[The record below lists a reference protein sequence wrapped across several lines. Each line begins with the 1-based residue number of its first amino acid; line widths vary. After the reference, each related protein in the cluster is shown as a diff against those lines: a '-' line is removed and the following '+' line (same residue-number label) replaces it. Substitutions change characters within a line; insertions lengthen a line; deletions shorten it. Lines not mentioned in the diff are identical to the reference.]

1 MPLKKTISWTVAF
14 FMAATVVL
22 FLSASPGAA
31 ADRGKKGNDQ
41 RPVIPGAEE
50 MVLEKLVPTKML
62 SNVDVLRVMMRT
74 DRSVFV
80 PKDMRAFAFQDITL
94 PIGSGQTI
102 SPPLIVAYMTEVLQ
116 PNPNDRV
123 LEIGTGSGYQA
134 AILSPLVKEVY
145 TIEIIPS
152 LGKRAGETLRKL
164 GYANVKVKIGD
175 GYQGWSENAPF
186 DKIIVT
192 CSPENIPQPLID
204 QLAEGGMML
213 IPIGERYQQF
223 FYRCIKENGELKKEK
238 LIPAYFVPMTGEAEQ
253 QRQVQPDPTN
263 PTIIGGDFETPLPD
277 GAPEGWYY
285 SRNVSVEKAED
296 APLGESVLRFDN
308 RAIELAQRTKDAQQR
323 VRAREQSVQVSYDD
337 EEEGL
342 SQEDETEVFENDEL
356 TERQHF
362 EELTSHVLQGFPV
375 DGRRVKKLCISCSI
389 QGIELRPFGN
399 YQTISVGRVVFF
411 DENREAIDSQ
421 IVLAV
426 RAGSSDWRV
435 YEAPNVAVP
444 RAARE
449 GSLCLGILNG
459 VGALRVDNVTL
470 KKCDR

>member
-1 MPLKKTISWTVAF
+1 MKRSFSFGT
-14 FMAATVVL
+14 VL
-22 FLSASPGAA
+22 FYAA
-31 ADRGKKGNDQ
+31 ALLSLIYPIRGTAAERGKKESEEH
-41 RPVIPGAEE
+41 PVIPEAEA

-74 DRSVFV
+74 DRSLFV

-94 PIGSGQTI
+94 PIGAGQTI

-116 PNPNDRV
+116 PNPRDRV

-145 TIEIIPS
+145 TIEIVPS

-164 GYANVKVKIGD
+164 GYSNVKVKIGD
-175 GYQGWSENAPF
+175 GYQGWDENAPF

-192 CSPENIPQPLID
+192 CSPEDIPQPLID

-213 IPIGERYQQF
+213 IPVGERYQQF
-223 FYRCIKENGELKKEK
+223 FYRCTKQNGQLTKEK
-238 LIPAYFVPMTGEAEQ
+238 LIPAYFVPMTGQAEE
-253 QRQVQPDPTN
+253 QRQVQPDPSN
-263 PTIIGGDFETPLPD
+263 PSITGGDFETALAD

-285 SRNVSVEKAED
+285 SRNVTVEKAED

-308 RAIELAQRTKDAQQR
+308 RAIELAQRTKDAQER
-323 VRAREQSVQVSYDD
+323 VRVREQSQQVTYNDPYQ
-337 EEEGL
+337 EGE
-342 SQEDETEVFENDEL
+342 SAAESAAWENDEL
-356 TERQHF
+356 TERQHI
-362 EELTSHVLQGFPV
+362 EELASHVLQGFPV
-375 DGRRVKKLCISCSI
+375 DGRRVKKLCVSCSI

-411 DENREAIDSQ
+411 DENREAIDSR

-426 RAGSSDWRV
+426 RAGSTDWRV
-435 YEAPNVAVP
+435 YEATNIAVP

-459 VGALRVDNVTL
+459 VGALRIDHVTL

>member
-1 MPLKKTISWTVAF
+1 
-14 FMAATVVL
+14 MAATVVL

-74 DRSVFV
+74 DRSLFV

-263 PTIIGGDFETPLPD
+263 P
-277 GAPEGWYY
+277 
-285 SRNVSVEKAED
+285 
-296 APLGESVLRFDN
+296 
-308 RAIELAQRTKDAQQR
+308 
-323 VRAREQSVQVSYDD
+323 
-337 EEEGL
+337 
-342 SQEDETEVFENDEL
+342 
-356 TERQHF
+356 
-362 EELTSHVLQGFPV
+362 
-375 DGRRVKKLCISCSI
+375 
-389 QGIELRPFGN
+389 
-399 YQTISVGRVVFF
+399 
-411 DENREAIDSQ
+411 
-421 IVLAV
+421 
-426 RAGSSDWRV
+426 
-435 YEAPNVAVP
+435 
-444 RAARE
+444 
-449 GSLCLGILNG
+449 
-459 VGALRVDNVTL
+459 
-470 KKCDR
+470 